1 MKNAER
7 QQITEKAKIDAYLYY
22 IKGDYARFTD
32 MQRNRPL
39 CPRQDMRTIYGRE
52 FAAEVARL
60 HDNHRLVVD
69 SFEAAM
75 KRRTRQRERWA
86 TEDEARVN
94 EGLFNSLKNPL
105 VIDYKNNKQ
114 FLTCVRP
121 DKLSFGIRNHWAKN
135 EKDRRIISIIS
146 KYFDKRKNHGNLE
159 NN

>member
-1 MKNAER
+1 MNQLTLTTMKKADRE
-7 QQITEKAKIDAYLYY
+7 QIIKRAKKDAYLYY

-39 CPRQDMRTIYGRE
+39 CNRQDMRTIYGRE

-60 HDNHRLVVD
+60 HNNHRLVVD
-69 SFEAAM
+69 SADAAY
-75 KRRTRQRERWA
+75 KRRMRQRERWA
-86 TEDEARVN
+86 AEKEARVN

-114 FLTCVRP
+114 FLTCIRP
-121 DKLSFGIRNHWAKN
+121 DKLSFGLRNHWAKN

-146 KYFDKRKNHGNLE
+146 RYFDK
-159 NN
+159 